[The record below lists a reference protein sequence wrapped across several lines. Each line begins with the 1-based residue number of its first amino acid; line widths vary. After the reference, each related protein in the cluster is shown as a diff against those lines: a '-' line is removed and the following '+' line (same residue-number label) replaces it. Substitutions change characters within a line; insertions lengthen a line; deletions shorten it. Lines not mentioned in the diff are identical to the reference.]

1 MTNYLPEFG
10 LCDST
15 ADVLIEKGKYWDDKT
30 TFLAYKITSGYD
42 PNHYMSFDVNRGP
55 EASGWTLFSSPGTFA
70 VKAGKKT
77 PQDSNGI
84 FLVAEGGN
92 VAITAMNGDIRLKAR
107 NIHIDASLNLRN
119 TTEGVVNIKGEQKV
133 SVHAPTIEVEA
144 KKLLRVVSSG
154 NFSLD
159 VKNVT
164 ELFSGMSKASCN
176 SSSVGTNLA
185 SFGATLNHL
194 IG

>member
-10 LCDST
+10 LCDSS
-15 ADVLIEKGKYWDDKT
+15 ADVIIERGKYWDDKT
-30 TFLAYKITSGYD
+30 TFFAYKITSGYD

-55 EASGWTLFSSPGTFA
+55 ESSGWTLFNSPGTFA

>member
-10 LCDST
+10 LSDGT
-15 ADVLIEKGKYWDDKT
+15 ADVIIEKGKYWDDKT
-30 TFLAYKITSGYD
+30 TFFSYKVTSGYD

-84 FLVAEGGN
+84 FMVAEGGN

-107 NIHIDASLNLRN
+107 NIHIDASLNIRN
-119 TTEGVVNIKGEQKV
+119 TKEGVVHIKGEQKV

-159 VKNVT
+159 IKNIT
-164 ELFSGMSKASCN
+164 EMNTGMCKAFSN
-176 SSSVGTNLA
+176 SSAASTLTAATAIKKNLV
-185 SFGATLNHL
+185 N
-194 IG
+194 